1 MGPMSASLVITGL
14 VCLIVGAVAGWF
26 AHRSAA
32 GSVGAA
38 TTQAAREQSAF
49 LGDEVNEIVEPLR
62 MTLDQ
67 LAEEM
72 RRTERGRIHAFAGLS
87 EQVRGMQ
94 QTSVRLQEQTGRL
107 AGALHA
113 PQVRG
118 RWGELQLERVV
129 ELSGMSRHCDF
140 TTQVTG
146 HDDGPAGRRL
156 RPDLVVHL
164 AGGRSL
170 VVDAKVP
177 LQAYLEASSTE
188 SPPGGAGRDDT
199 ALLARHAQAVRSH
212 VTALSAKSYW
222 SAQPSSPEFVVLFLP
237 GDGVLE
243 AATRADPGLLD
254 YAFGRNVVL
263 ATPGTLI
270 ALLRTVALGWRQHAL
285 AEDAATIHALGRQLY
300 QRLDGVL
307 GHLEKTG
314 GALRR
319 AVESYNSAI
328 GAIDSRLTVTA
339 RRLAELEALGDVAPA
354 GEPGRERLTP
364 VDAQVRTVSRAT

>member
-1 MGPMSASLVITGL
+1 MSATVVITAL
-14 VCLIVGAVAGWF
+14 VCLIVGAVCGWF
-26 AHRSAA
+26 AHLSASGAMQQATDAATRQQSAA
-32 GSVGAA
+32 
-38 TTQAAREQSAF
+38 
-49 LGDEVNEIVEPLR
+49 LGDEVSHIVEPLR
-62 MTLDQ
+62 ETLDQ
-67 LAEEM
+67 LSDEL
-72 RRTERGRIHAFAGLS
+72 RRTEHNRIHAYAGLT

-94 QTSVRLQEQTGRL
+94 ATSHRLQEQTSRL
-107 AGALHA
+107 AGALHT
-113 PQVRG
+113 PQIRG
-118 RWGELQLERVV
+118 RWGEVQLERVV

-140 TTQVTG
+140 TTQTTQR
-146 HDDGPAGRRL
+146 DDDRRI
-156 RPDLVVHL
+156 RPDLIVHL
-164 AGGRSL
+164 AGGRSI

-177 LQAYLEASSTE
+177 LQAYLEASS
-188 SPPGGAGRDDT
+188 GAAANPDT
-199 ALLARHAQAVRSH
+199 AALLVRHAQSVRAH

-243 AATRADPGLLD
+243 SATRADPTLLD
-254 YAFGRNVVL
+254 FAFGRNVVL

-319 AVESYNSAI
+319 AVESYNAAV
-328 GAIDSRLTVTA
+328 GAIDSRLSVTA
-339 RRLAELEALGDVAPA
+339 RRLAELEALGDVA
-354 GEPGRERLTP
+354 GGGDGVRERLPT
-364 VDAQVRTVSRAT
+364 VDAPVRSTSRPD